1 MHVERY
7 QWFLMIKFPYFSASR
22 SKASIAFLSSN
33 SSPTFESP
41 TPTPFQDTKS
51 DTLFRYHTLLSF
63 IRLYIGRRIDDVMA
77 KCCGCRVQE
86 EIRWRYKYLRAFD
99 EDAHDAS
106 LASNVTIGGR
116 HVRLGDILK
125 QIPHFSYNALKGYL
139 ARCLNTKI
147 PFKLRL

>member
-1 MHVERY
+1 M
-7 QWFLMIKFPYFSASR
+7 
-22 SKASIAFLSSN
+22 
-33 SSPTFESP
+33 T
-41 TPTPFQDTKS
+41 
-51 DTLFRYHTLLSF
+51 
-63 IRLYIGRRIDDVMA
+63 G
-77 KCCGCRVQE
+77 CCGCRVQE

-139 ARCLNTKI
+139 AHFLNTI
-147 PFKLRL
+147 NSFKLQA